1 MKKALVTLSFLT
13 LIVTTQQSAFA
24 SPRHAGLGDAL
35 GNVFNHIGHTV
46 KKKANELK
54 NTVQREANNFKHTV
68 QREANKFE
76 NTLKR
81 AGQSVLQ
88 AGADA
93 VVKAGVKVAQQA
105 VAQNAQTIQ
114 TQVQAVS
121 DQASTVATSL
131 LAQANQS
138 VDQVLG
144 KVKVAARNAAI
155 TLVVAI
161 ISAVSSW
168 FAITKWFA

>member
-54 NTVQREANNFKHTV
+54 NTVQREAN
-68 QREANKFE
+68 KFE

-105 VAQNAQTIQ
+105 VTQNAQTIQ

>member
-1 MKKALVTLSFLT
+1 MKKALVILSLLT

-54 NTVQREANNFKHTV
+54 NTVQREANKL
-68 QREANKFE
+68 E

-105 VAQNAQTIQ
+105 VTQNAQTIQ

-144 KVKVAARNAAI
+144 KVRVAARNAAI

>member
-1 MKKALVTLSFLT
+1 MKKALVILSLLT

-54 NTVQREANNFKHTV
+54 HTV
-68 QREANKFE
+68 QREANKLE

-105 VAQNAQTIQ
+105 VTQNAQTIQ

-144 KVKVAARNAAI
+144 KVRVAARNAAI

>member
-54 NTVQREANNFKHTV
+54 NTVQREAN
-68 QREANKFE
+68 KFE

-105 VAQNAQTIQ
+105 VTQNAQTIQ

-121 DQASTVATSL
+121 NQASTVATSL

>member
-54 NTVQREANNFKHTV
+54 NTV